1 MTSSLLL
8 QSALDGW
15 LGAAREMAVFY
26 GARVVGAV
34 LVLAAG
40 WWLAG
45 RVRRSTRRALERSQV
60 DEALVPFL
68 SSLSYAGT
76 MVLVVVTVLGVFGI
90 PTASV
95 VAVLG
100 AAGLAV
106 GLAFQGTLSNF
117 AAGIMLL
124 VFRPF
129 QVGDFVEVAG
139 VSGTVRGIRIFST
152 EVSTGDNVRVTVPN
166 SQVFG
171 TQVRNFTANDTRRI
185 DLTVGVGYGDDLDDA
200 EEAIRRVLD
209 AEERLLEEPEPQVA
223 VDSLGDSAVNFIVR
237 PWVKTEDYWAVRR
250 DLVRALK
257 EEVEAAGCGFPYPSR
272 DVYVVQDG

>member
-1 MTSSLLL
+1 MTVFAL
-8 QSALDGW
+8 QQAAVEGW
-15 LGAAREMAVFY
+15 LGSAREMAVTY

-34 LVLAAG
+34 LVLIAG

-45 RVRRSTRRALERSQV
+45 RLRSATRRALERSNV

-68 SSLSYAGT
+68 SSIAHVATL
-76 MVLVVVTVLGVFGI
+76 VLVGVTVLGLFGI

-124 VFRPF
+124 IFRPF
-129 QVGDFVEVAG
+129 SVGDFVEVAG
-139 VSGTVRGIRIFST
+139 VSGNVEGIRVFTTELST
-152 EVSTGDNVRVTVPN
+152 NDNIQVTVPN

-171 TQVRNFTANDTRRI
+171 TELKNYTAYDSRRI
-185 DLTVGVGYGDDLDDA
+185 DLTVGVGYGDDLDVA
-200 EEAIRRVLD
+200 ERAIRDVLD
-209 AEERLLEEPEPQVA
+209 AEDRLLDEPEPQVA

-237 PWVKTEDYWAVRR
+237 PWVRTDEYWGVRR
-250 DLVRALK
+250 DLIRALK
-257 EEVEAAGCGFPYPSR
+257 EEVEASGCGFPYPSR
-272 DVYVVQDG
+272 DVYIVESG

>member
-1 MTSSLLL
+1 MISSLLL

-237 PWVKTEDYWAVRR
+237 PWVRTEDYWAVRR

-272 DVYVVQDG
+272 DVYVVRDA

>member
-209 AEERLLEEPEPQVA
+209 SEERLLEEPEPQVA

-237 PWVKTEDYWAVRR
+237 PWVKTEDYWSVRR

-272 DVYVVQDG
+272 DVYVVEDG